1 MTLFLVRHAQAGSR
15 AESNLPDDTLRP
27 LTREG
32 RHQAAALAGLLDD
45 MGATSVYTSP
55 YRRCVQTA
63 VPLGAH
69 LAVPVIETDDL
80 GEGPADD
87 AIQLVRKLAND
98 SAALFSHGDII
109 PAVLEHLVA
118 NDSIDL
124 GPSPRCQKGSIWML
138 ETNGFSD
145 TFVKATYVPAWRFN
159 VGPAD

>member
-1 MTLFLVRHAQAGSR
+1 MALFLVRHAQAGSR
-15 AESNLPDDTLRP
+15 AVSNLPDDTLRP

-32 RHQAAALAGLLDD
+32 RHQAAALVGLLDE

-69 LAVPVIETDDL
+69 LGVPVVETDDL
-80 GEGPADD
+80 GEGSADG
-87 AIQLVRKLAND
+87 AIALVRKLAND
-98 SAALFSHGDII
+98 NAALFSHGDII
-109 PAVLEHLVA
+109 PGVLEYLVA
-118 NDSIDL
+118 NDSLDL

-138 ETNGFSD
+138 ETDGISD
-145 TFVKATYVPAWRFN
+145 TFVKSTYVPAWRFN